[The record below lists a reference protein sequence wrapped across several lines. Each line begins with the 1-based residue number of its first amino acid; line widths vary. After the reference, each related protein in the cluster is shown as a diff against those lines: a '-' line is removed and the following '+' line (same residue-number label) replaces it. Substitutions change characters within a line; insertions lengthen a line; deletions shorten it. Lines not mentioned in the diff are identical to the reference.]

1 MEVCVGPL
9 KLQSPMGV
17 GTNCWGDFGAETVG
31 VFRAAMD
38 AGIDFIDTAEWYKGS
53 EQAVGAAA
61 RADGRDAIIAT
72 KYVPMPW
79 HCNFEENLLAHLDAS
94 LVKLRVPAV
103 DLLYIHMPIA
113 IRPLKAQAAAL
124 AKAVKLGKCR
134 AVGVSNFNESEMR
147 RIHAALAAHG
157 VPLAANQIEFSLFRR
172 APETNGLLA
181 ACKELGVA
189 VVAWSP
195 IGDGRL
201 CTPAEEKDSLP
212 EDIRSCFNAVVAIA
226 ERRGKSTAQVALN
239 WCICKG
245 TIPLAGTS
253 KQKNMEANAGALGW
267 HLTKSEIAELDTV
280 ALEDKGTFPTKGL
293 PGKLL
298 KAVAQHS

>member
-1 MEVCVGPL
+1 
-9 KLQSPMGV
+9 
-17 GTNCWGDFGAETVG
+17 
-31 VFRAAMD
+31 MD
-38 AGIDFIDTAEWYKGS
+38 AGINFIDTAEWYKGS
-53 EQAVGAAA
+53 EKAVGAAM
-61 RADGRDAIIAT
+61 RLDGRTAIIAT

-79 HCNFEENLLAHLDAS
+79 HWNFERHLLAHLDAS
-94 LVKLRVPAV
+94 LAKLGVQSV

-113 IRPLKAQAAAL
+113 VRPLRAQAAAL

-134 AVGVSNFNESEMR
+134 AVGVSNFSEPEVR
-147 RIHAALAAHG
+147 SIHAALAAHG

-181 ACKELGVA
+181 ACRELGVA

-201 CTPAEEKDSLP
+201 CAPPERRAALP
-212 EDIRSCFNAVVAIA
+212 GDARRCLDAVAQIA
-226 ERRGKSTAQVALN
+226 GRRGKSNAQVALN
-239 WCICKG
+239 WCLCKG

-253 KQKNMEANAGALGW
+253 KQRNMESNAGALGW
-267 HLTKSEIAELDTV
+267 RLTGEEVAELDAV
-280 ALEDKGTFPTKGL
+280 ALQDQGTFPTKGL

-298 KAVAQHS
+298 KLAAQHG